1 MRPWTSFP
9 SSCLPDVWLLLWF
22 PSLRSWR
29 KCCILYP
36 ELCFKHLETLT
47 LKLGRQTNTHK
58 DTLMTTQRT
67 TKTRTHTHIM
77 THDVDLRMACMLMFI
92 RIPYRHMRIGDPFR
106 LYKPCSLPAQA
117 HTRTLAHINNRKH
130 MRAHTHT
137 YKMEVPCTPIGSC
150 ENISTGNRKYINLAL
165 QMPGKKQLELR

>member
-1 MRPWTSFP
+1 MLQAPGDFDSKAWKIDY
-9 SSCLPDVWLLLWF
+9 C
-22 PSLRSWR
+22 
-29 KCCILYP
+29 
-36 ELCFKHLETLT
+36 
-47 LKLGRQTNTHK
+47 THAQRHTDDNIENNK
-58 DTLMTTQRT
+58 DTH
-67 TKTRTHTHIM
+67 THTHIM

-165 QMPGKKQLELR
+165 

>member
-1 MRPWTSFP
+1 MQVRLHRVGGGVFVGRRPPPPSPAPCCKIVEKSFHRVP
-9 SSCLPDVWLLLWF
+9 
-22 PSLRSWR
+22 R
-29 KCCILYP
+29 
-36 ELCFKHLETLT
+36 CFH
-47 LKLGRQTNTHK
+47 
-58 DTLMTTQRT
+58 
-67 TKTRTHTHIM
+67 THTHIM
-77 THDVDLRMACMLMFI
+77 THDVDLKMACMLMLI
-92 RIPYRHMRIGDPFR
+92 CIPYRHMHIGDPFR

-165 QMPGKKQLELR
+165 

>member
-1 MRPWTSFP
+1 
-9 SSCLPDVWLLLWF
+9 
-22 PSLRSWR
+22 
-29 KCCILYP
+29 
-36 ELCFKHLETLT
+36 
-47 LKLGRQTNTHK
+47 
-58 DTLMTTQRT
+58 
-67 TKTRTHTHIM
+67 M

-137 YKMEVPCTPIGSC
+137 HTKWKYLVLPSAAVRTSPPEI
-150 ENISTGNRKYINLAL
+150 EST
-165 QMPGKKQLELR
+165 